1 MSSDK
6 VLPDFFSVFRYFD
19 YGDGEYIMTLIEQSI
34 VKIVSE
40 IRNKKEWNLKIKNP
54 EIKGKWKQELLTN
67 FDEKDVQYALDEC
80 EYLAGKYTEG
90 EKILEAV
97 DGTFFADDYI
107 PKSVLN
113 QLIQAVEEFEKDT
126 ENSQDWHPGSDQQ
139 VLDLVHPSLYPVI
152 NGITR
157 AITKDLSPTDTS
169 IMESYMNLGAGSVD
183 NLAFEAIKNNRKR
196 TWYDSSVSEK
206 FVWLPTEVDVNAER
220 NTKILSYINNL
231 HPKKYGKLYA
241 CIEQVLGHFVPMFNK
256 VLTYS
261 TEKYVS
267 KQTPRI
273 DPTTYYVE
281 YFDEFVARI
290 KKEINTEDKRQKDGE
305 EVENEEEGEE
315 EEYEYEEE
323 YYWEI
328 FREQK
333 LVTPPAE
340 YSFSPQNIIEPVD
353 IVDLNGTRLQV
364 IVKMANICLTPEK
377 PTYKGGVWHIE
388 GMLNEDIVS
397 TGIYYYYQENITE
410 SRLNFRKTAREPYYE
425 QNDKR
430 GVRLEYGLE
439 DEEALN
445 QFLGGVDAEKY
456 REELMAERKYLVN
469 HQNEMTFERRFSLC
483 EH

>member
-1 MSSDK
+1 
-6 VLPDFFSVFRYFD
+6 
-19 YGDGEYIMTLIEQSI
+19 
-34 VKIVSE
+34 
-40 IRNKKEWNLKIKNP
+40 
-54 EIKGKWKQELLTN
+54 
-67 FDEKDVQYALDEC
+67 
-80 EYLAGKYTEG
+80 
-90 EKILEAV
+90 
-97 DGTFFADDYI
+97 
-107 PKSVLN
+107 
-113 QLIQAVEEFEKDT
+113 FEKDT

-152 NGITR
+152 NGVSR
-157 AITKDLSPTDTS
+157 AVTKDLSPTDTS

-231 HPKKYGKLYA
+231 HPKKYGKLYT

-333 LVTPPAE
+333 LVTSPAE

-397 TGIYYYYQENITE
+397 TGIYYYHQENITE
-410 SRLNFRKTAREPYYE
+410 SRLNFRKTVVEPDYE
-425 QNDKR
+425 QGDVK
-430 GVRLEYGLE
+430 GVRLMYGLE

-445 QFLGGVDAEKY
+445 QFLGGVTTHEGRCLSFPNRYQHQVQPFELVDKTKPGVRKILCFFLVNPNNRVYSTAVVPPQQKEWYAEELNKNPSKLTNLPSLVLDNINKHMNWPIERKDAEKY
-456 REELMAERKYLVN
+456 REELMKERKYLLN
-469 HQNEMTFERRFSLC
+469 SQNELVFEREFSLC